1 MDSEIKGI
9 MGELCRAIND
19 SLKGA
24 PRIMA
29 SVERLQGLG
38 YDLALFLEATVI
50 LSHDAKPRP
59 RRVSTRRAGTAL
71 AISEK
76 DKQYLKSLKITL
88 AGEPA
93 KTRRPKLR
101 AAEPDEP

>member
-50 LSHDAKPRP
+50 LSQDAKPKP
-59 RRVSTRRAGTAL
+59 RRASMRRAGPGL
-71 AISEK
+71 AISEN
-76 DKQYLKSLKITL
+76 DRQYLKSLKITL

-93 KTRRPKLR
+93 KARRPKLG
-101 AAEPDEP
+101 AAKPDET